1 MEDSSDR
8 RSVSSR
14 AGVGRSNSFSTFYM
28 PSKVGHSVSVE
39 SQTVDQRMGEYVPI
53 HYRRVSCDKYD
64 LAYDRYY
71 TEYQTNTA
79 AELLA
84 RWDRQ
89 ETETVDPII

>member
-1 MEDSSDR
+1 MI
-8 RSVSSR
+8 
-14 AGVGRSNSFSTFYM
+14 FI
-28 PSKVGHSVSVE
+28 
-39 SQTVDQRMGEYVPI
+39 VDQRMGEYVPI

-84 RWDRQ
+84 RWGQAGDG
-89 ETETVDPII
+89 DC